1 MIFERQ
7 KLLLAMLDASG
18 GGLNR
23 VDFQKLLF
31 LFTQTCEQVPS
42 YEFVPFKKGS
52 YSFTSVADKARLTEK
67 GFLTEGEDWQ
77 LTESGVKA
85 ARVPAEVSGKLKLF
99 CERRKGLRGDSLIA
113 CSYREY
119 PYWATRSRIA
129 ETVLH
134 GNDAALAAI
143 ERVRPVRSIAK
154 LCSIGYE
161 GRSLEGYLN
170 ALLKAGVSVLCDV
183 RKNPV
188 SRKFGFSK
196 KTLSHVCGELDIR
209 YEHLPQ
215 LGIAS
220 DDRQEL
226 CDLADYQVLFRKYE
240 QTVLVNEPETLCRI
254 AAWVKADECVALTCY
269 ERLPEY
275 CHRTRVAQAVEKLI
289 GVKAA
294 DL

>member
-52 YSFTSVADKARLTEK
+52 YSFTSVADKAR
-67 GFLTEGEDWQ
+67 
-77 LTESGVKA
+77 
-85 ARVPAEVSGKLKLF
+85 
-99 CERRKGLRGDSLIA
+99 LRGDSLIA

>member
-1 MIFERQ
+1 M
-7 KLLLAMLDASG
+7 LAMLAANG

-31 LFTQTCEQVPS
+31 IFTQRCEQVPS

-52 YSFTSVADKARLTEK
+52 YSFTSIADKVRLTKK

-77 LTESGVKA
+77 LTESGAKA
-85 ARVPAEVSGKLKLF
+85 ARVPSEVSSKLKLF
-99 CERRKGLRGDSLIA
+99 CERHKEIRGDSLIA

-129 ETVLH
+129 KTILR
-134 GNDAALAAI
+134 GDDAALTAI
-143 ERVRPVRSIAK
+143 ERVRPIRSTAK

-183 RKNPV
+183 RKNPL

-196 KTLSHVCGELDIR
+196 KMLSHVCSELNIR

-215 LGIAS
+215 LGILS
-220 DDRQEL
+220 EDRQKL
-226 CDLADYQVLFRKYE
+226 YDLADYQVLFRKYE
-240 QTVLVNEPETLCRI
+240 QTVLVNELEALDQI

-275 CHRTRVAQAVEKLI
+275 CHRTRVAQALEKLI
-289 GVKAA
+289 GTKTA